1 MFARDVSC
9 ATRAVYASC
18 AHGSLSERC
27 SWSVSLVFE
36 EYTIILDSYRTDTDA
51 RTIMTAT
58 GVPWARWNTRTVK
71 IVETSLT

>member
-1 MFARDVSC
+1 MYRDHHPTEES
-9 ATRAVYASC
+9 A
-18 AHGSLSERC
+18 GGIDSERGVERC
-27 SWSVSLVFE
+27 TWSVSLVSE
-36 EYTIILDSYRTDTDA
+36 AYTIIVDSYSTDTDA

>member
-1 MFARDVSC
+1 MRDELEIQHSDFVPFAPPSV
-9 ATRAVYASC
+9 
-18 AHGSLSERC
+18 GG
-27 SWSVSLVFE
+27 SWSVSLVSE

-58 GVPWARWNTRTVK
+58 GVPWARWNTCTMK

>member
-1 MFARDVSC
+1 MVGIA
-9 ATRAVYASC
+9 
-18 AHGSLSERC
+18 GS
-27 SWSVSLVFE
+27 E

-58 GVPWARWNTRTVK
+58 GVPWARWNTCTVK